1 MCEKNNSSS
10 FVNGAVLGA
19 LVGAV
24 FGILVA
30 PASGNE
36 TRRKLRDASDEYV
49 KVGKDLYDEAAETLE
64 DVKIAARPFVE
75 GLEEKL
81 APILEEARKASTPVR
96 NEVVGKIEQL
106 VDMVEDKHNLKRKF
120 FRGLK
125 R

>member
-30 PASGNE
+30 PAPGGE
-36 TRRKLRDASDEYV
+36 TRRKLRGV
-49 KVGKDLYDEAAETLE
+49 YDEATETLE
-64 DVKIAARPFVE
+64 DVKIAARPFVDD
-75 GLEEKL
+75 LEEKL
-81 APILEEARKASTPVR
+81 APILEEVRKASTPVK
-96 NEVVGKIEQL
+96 NEVVDKIEQL
-106 VDMVEDKHNLKRKF
+106 VDMVDDKNNLKRKF
-120 FRGLK
+120 FKGLK

>member
-81 APILEEARKASTPVR
+81 APILEKARKASTPVR

-120 FRGLK
+120 F
-125 R
+125 

>member
-19 LVGAV
+19 LVGTV

-30 PASGNE
+30 PASGSE
-36 TRRKLRDASDEYV
+36 TRRKLRDASDEV
-49 KVGKDLYDEAAETLE
+49 ADTFE
-64 DVKIAARPFVE
+64 DVKIAARPFIDD
-75 GLEEKL
+75 LEEKL
-81 APILEEARKASTPVR
+81 APILEEARKAGTPIK
-96 NEVVGKIEQL
+96 NEVVDKIEQL
-106 VDMVEDKHNLKRKF
+106 VDMVDDKNNLKKKF

>member
-19 LVGAV
+19 LVGAA

-30 PASGNE
+30 PAAGSE
-36 TRRKLRDASDEYV
+36 TRRRLKDASDEYV
-49 KVGKDLYDEAAETLE
+49 RVGKDLYDEAAGTLE

-75 GLEEKL
+75 DLEEKL
-81 APILEEARKASTPVR
+81 APILEEARKASLPVR
-96 NEVVGKIEQL
+96 NEVVDKIGQL
-106 VDMVEDKHNLKRKF
+106 VDTVDDKNNLKRKF